1 MRRRKCLHCGVIKAD
16 NSGRLVEHIQKLQCA
31 EWKRKQ
37 QEAEELRP
45 QRVIGRP
52 AAVSKPNSDPTQTTL
67 KSSFITTERKKALD
81 KLAAM
86 AVYADA
92 RPFTLYECPAM
103 KAFLFQLEPAYKP
116 PSAHALANGLLND
129 IYTETK
135 DQVDTELRASTEWNI
150 VFDESEDIRHHRIIN
165 LCICVASGA
174 FFYGEFVLGAVS
186 ASAEFLRDW
195 LLEKLREATQDNFS
209 IINSIATDTC
219 PTMFKI
225 YDLLQA
231 SDKTRHAIY
240 VPCDSHGLQLL
251 IKDLLELPEFEPA
264 MKAANRIVGY
274 FNRATKQY
282 AFLHE
287 QQLKEYG
294 RQKALILSGIT
305 RWGTQLNM
313 VKRLQETKQAL
324 RNYAAQEFTGDG
336 KDKWIIPMLLD
347 DKLWDRFGLILQ
359 LLAPIHEAQKM
370 SESTKAHLGRVKSR
384 WDHIRAELVQLER
397 QQQFDFVDWPLLWE
411 IFDDREKRQIR
422 PIHFLAQYLVP
433 TNWNLEW
440 FGK

>member
-16 NSGRLVEHIQKLQCA
+16 NSARLVEHIQKLQCT

-37 QEAEELRP
+37 QEAEEMRP
-45 QRVIGRP
+45 QKVLGRP
-52 AAVSKPNSDPTQTTL
+52 ATVSKPDSDATHTQTTL
-67 KSSFITTERKKALD
+67 RSSFMTTERKKALD

-92 RPFTLYECPAM
+92 RSFTLYECSAM

-116 PSAHALANGLLND
+116 PPSYAFANGLLDD

-135 DQVDTELRASTEWNI
+135 ELVDTELRASTQWNI
-150 VFDESEDIRHHRIIN
+150 VFDEFEDIRYHRIIN

-174 FFYGEFVLGAVS
+174 FFYSEFILGAVS
-186 ASAEFLRDW
+186 TTAEFLRDW
-195 LLEKLREATQDNFS
+195 LLEKLREATQDNFG

-225 YDLLQA
+225 YDLLRA

-240 VPCDSHGLQLL
+240 ASCDSHGLQLL
-251 IKDLLELPEFEPA
+251 IKDFLKFPEFEPA

-282 AFLHE
+282 AFLYE
-287 QQLKEYG
+287 QQIKEYG
-294 RQKALILSGIT
+294 RYKALILSGII
-305 RWGTQLNM
+305 RWGIQLNLI
-313 VKRLQETKQAL
+313 KKLLKTKQTL
-324 RNYAAQEFTGDG
+324 RNYAAQEFTDDG
-336 KDKWIIPMLLD
+336 KNKWIILTLLD
-347 DKLWDRFGLILQ
+347 DKLWKRFGLILQ

-370 SESTKAHLGRVKSR
+370 SESTGAYLDRVKSR
-384 WDHIRAELVQLER
+384 WDHIRAELTQLER
-397 QQQFDFVDWPLLWE
+397 QQQFEFVDWPLLWE

-422 PIHFLAQYLVP
+422 PIYFLAQYLVP
-433 TNWNLEW
+433 TNWKL
-440 FGK
+440 K

>member
-1 MRRRKCLHCGVIKAD
+1 M
-16 NSGRLVEHIQKLQCA
+16 
-31 EWKRKQ
+31 
-37 QEAEELRP
+37 RP
-45 QRVIGRP
+45 QKVLGRP
-52 AAVSKPNSDPTQTTL
+52 ATVSKPNSDPTQTTL

-92 RPFTLYECPAM
+92 RPFTLYKCPAM
-103 KAFLFQLEPAYKP
+103 KAFLFQLEPGYKP
-116 PSAHALANGLLND
+116 PLAHALANGLLDD

-135 DQVDTELRASTEWNI
+135 EQVDTELRASTQWNI

-209 IINSIATDTC
+209 VINSIATDTC

-231 SDKTRHAIY
+231 SDQTRHAIY
-240 VPCDSHGLQLL
+240 APCDSHGLQLL

-264 MKAANRIVGY
+264 IKTANRIVGY

-287 QQLKEYG
+287 QQMKEYG
-294 RQKALILSGIT
+294 RHKALILSGIT
-305 RWGTQLNM
+305 RWGTQLNLI
-313 VKRLQETKQAL
+313 KRLLETKQAL
-324 RNYAAQEFTGDG
+324 RNYAA
-336 KDKWIIPMLLD
+336 
-347 DKLWDRFGLILQ
+347 
-359 LLAPIHEAQKM
+359 
-370 SESTKAHLGRVKSR
+370 
-384 WDHIRAELVQLER
+384 
-397 QQQFDFVDWPLLWE
+397 
-411 IFDDREKRQIR
+411 
-422 PIHFLAQYLVP
+422 
-433 TNWNLEW
+433 
-440 FGK
+440 

>member
-1 MRRRKCLHCGVIKAD
+1 M
-16 NSGRLVEHIQKLQCA
+16 
-31 EWKRKQ
+31 
-37 QEAEELRP
+37 
-45 QRVIGRP
+45 
-52 AAVSKPNSDPTQTTL
+52 VSKPGVVDSTQATL
-67 KSSFITTERKKALD
+67 KSSFITTERKKTLD
-81 KLAAM
+81 RLAAM

-116 PSAHALANGLLND
+116 PSAYTLANGLLDN

-135 DQVDTELRASTEWNI
+135 DRVDAELRASTQWNV

-174 FFYGEFVLGAVS
+174 FFYGQYVLGAVS
-186 ASAEFLRDW
+186 ANAEFLRDW
-195 LLEKLREATQDNFS
+195 LLEKLCEASQDTLS

-231 SDKTRHAIY
+231 SDEMRHAIY

-251 IKDLLELPEFEPA
+251 IKDLLELPEFEPT
-264 MKAANRIVGY
+264 MKAANRIISY

-282 AFLHE
+282 AYLHE
-287 QQLKEYG
+287 QQMKEYG
-294 RQKALILSGIT
+294 KHKALILSGMT

-313 VKRLQETKQAL
+313 IKRLLETKQAL
-324 RNYAAQEFTGDG
+324 RNYAAQEFDGDG
-336 KDKWIIPMLLD
+336 KDKWIIPTLLD
-347 DKLWDRFGLILQ
+347 VELWSRIGLILQ
-359 LLAPIHEAQKM
+359 LLTPIHEAQKM
-370 SESTKAHLGRVKSR
+370 SESTRACLGRVKSR
-384 WDHIRAELVQLER
+384 WDHIRAELALLER
-397 QQQFDFVDWPLLWE
+397 QPQFEFVDWPLLWE
-411 IFDDREKRQIR
+411 IFDDRETRQLR

-433 TNWNLEW
+433 TNWQLKW
-440 FGK
+440 FSKWSSIVKTNANNSRSTGPCP